1 VRLAPRVR
9 TGAKLVMGTP
19 RDFNAQLI
27 ARRQASPVLRP
38 SEPCSFHPFKS
49 LVSSFVLRGF
59 GQLQAVVGVLSISV
73 RLPYQFFSFV
83 RSTRSPRNSDGPLV
97 RVASPLG
104 SFFGRRSGIDNLF
117 DSLCCQLVRAMSPHS
132 RWLFSFRPDR
142 EPSSTRRR
150 MASER
155 LASWSLPYATTCLV
169 KLAGRRTALTGSIP
183 PCFVGRPRDFLFT
196 GIDFFI
202 FSANRNCEPRGSA
215 NFRPGTN
222 QATHESNPMAFAEK
236 HDISLD

>member
-73 RLPYQFFSFV
+73 RL
-83 RSTRSPRNSDGPLV
+83 
-97 RVASPLG
+97 
-104 SFFGRRSGIDNLF
+104 
-117 DSLCCQLVRAMSPHS
+117 
-132 RWLFSFRPDR
+132 
-142 EPSSTRRR
+142 
-150 MASER
+150 